1 MILAPR
7 FTFIVEK
14 CWKNMYFHSKMAWP
28 PPPYDVI
35 SRNHRNWPS
44 LNLTQKAREGWRNS
58 YWEHQVLMFYPLGN
72 KLRKTLGCG
81 SPPPLRVRPR
91 VKSTCSKNALEKV
104 CTVLIS
110 SCGTPYKPRK
120 DFRFYCL
127 TGDKGSPNVHKQDK
141 VHSINWQLNWSN
153 VTQRN

>member
-1 MILAPR
+1 MKEQLLR
-7 FTFIVEK
+7 TSGSDVLSSRKQTEK
-14 CWKNMYFHSKMAWP
+14 
-28 PPPYDVI
+28 
-35 SRNHRNWPS
+35 
-44 LNLTQKAREGWRNS
+44 NLRVW
-58 YWEHQVLMFYPLGN
+58 LP
-72 KLRKTLGCG
+72 
-81 SPPPLRVRPR
+81 PPPLRVRPR

-141 VHSINWQLNWSN
+141 VHSIN
-153 VTQRN
+153 